1 MARRV
6 SDLMTC
12 LGCGDPLLD
21 GAPFFRD
28 VNGGGLGVCCAPT
41 YADLLGA
48 DAAFVDADDE
58 PMTAEARR
66 ALYDAHIAAGGSP
79 TDSMAR
85 A

>member
-1 MARRV
+1 MKDDRI
-6 SDLMTC
+6 SC
-12 LGCGDPLLD
+12 LACGQPIDHD
-21 GAPFFRD
+21 APVFPD

-41 YADLLGA
+41 YADLLGE
-48 DAAFVDADDE
+48 DASFVDADDE

-66 ALYDAHIAAGGSP
+66 ALYDAHIAAGGKP